1 MDFKNELSQEITRTL
16 ISTFMSIVTDS
27 KIGGTKDPK
36 EEFKKLVL
44 GIKNIREVLQED
56 FISYNLFHSARSN
69 FEWGGEKFERLELS
83 RKIVDDFTL
92 DVVIENTDKTIKII
106 DTKKQIE
113 IIIEL
118 DKERPRFE
126 GELADFLYLF
136 YENSHLNLDEIE
148 EKWNKE
154 DFEGMTFSDII

>member
-1 MDFKNELSQEITRTL
+1 
-16 ISTFMSIVTDS
+16 MSIVEGT

-69 FEWGGEKFERLELS
+69 FEWGGENFERLELS

-92 DVVIENTDKTIKII
+92 DVVIENTNKTVKII
-106 DTKKQIE
+106 DTKKQVE

-118 DKERPRFE
+118 DKEKPRFS

-136 YENSHLNLDEIE
+136 YQDSHINLNELE

-154 DFEGMTFSDII
+154 DFKGMTYADLI